1 MIETGGRRL
10 FELIEDLSLRLAKV
24 ELAKKADLRR
34 PVEREEEPEAPA
46 GPWNPAGKRSL
57 AA

>member
-1 MIETGGRRL
+1 MSETGDRRL
-10 FELIEDLSLRLAKV
+10 FDLIEDLSLRLAKV
-24 ELAKKADLRR
+24 ELAKNAELRR
-34 PVEREEEPEAPA
+34 PFEREEEPKAPA